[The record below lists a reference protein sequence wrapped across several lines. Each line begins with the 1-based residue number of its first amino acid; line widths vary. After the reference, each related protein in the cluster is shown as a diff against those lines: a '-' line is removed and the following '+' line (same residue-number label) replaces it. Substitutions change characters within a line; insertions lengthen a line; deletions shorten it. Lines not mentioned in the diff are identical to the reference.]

1 MISYLQ
7 GKILQK
13 TDKAII
19 LLAGNIGWRVF
30 CNRHTL
36 DKIKQNDELVKLY
49 TFFSV
54 QEYQMSL
61 FGFLDHQ
68 ELDLF
73 EKLIQVNGVGPRMAL
88 NVLDCANWSAVEQA
102 IASADEKFLCQA
114 KGVGQ
119 KLAQKIIVE
128 LKPKMAVLAGAKNRN
143 QLSSSSSNASA
154 AVTEA
159 LIALGYKRAEA
170 QGAIR
175 HINSSIRNTDE
186 MVREALKIL
195 GR

>member
-13 TDKAII
+13 NDKAVI
-19 LLAGNIGWRVF
+19 LLAGSIGWQVF
-30 CNRHTL
+30 CNQHTL
-36 DKIKQNDELVKLY
+36 DKIKQNGELVKLY
-49 TFFSV
+49 TFLSV

-68 ELDLF
+68 ELELF

-102 IASADEKFLCQA
+102 IASSDEKFLCQA

-128 LKPKMAVLAGAKNRN
+128 LKPEMVVLASAKTKS
-143 QLSSSSSNASA
+143 QLTTGNSDINTA
-154 AVTEA
+154 ATEA
-159 LIALGYKRAEA
+159 LMALGYKKAEA
-170 QGAIR
+170 QGAVRQISGKFK
-175 HINSSIRNTDE
+175 NVDE
-186 MVREALKIL
+186 VVREALRIL
-195 GR
+195 GS

>member
-19 LLAGNIGWRVF
+19 LLAGNIGWQVF
-30 CNRHTL
+30 CNQHTL
-36 DKIKQNDELVKLY
+36 DKIKQNGELVKLY
-49 TFFSV
+49 TFLSV

-61 FGFLDHQ
+61 FGFVDHC
-68 ELDLF
+68 ELELF

-88 NVLDCANWSAVEQA
+88 NILDCANWSAVEQA

-128 LKPKMAVLAGAKNRN
+128 LKPKMVVLTSAKTKSQFTTGNSDIN
-143 QLSSSSSNASA
+143 TA
-154 AVTEA
+154 AAEA
-159 LIALGYKRAEA
+159 LMALGYKKAEV
-170 QGAIR
+170 QGVVRQISGKSKN
-175 HINSSIRNTDE
+175 IDE
-186 MVREALKIL
+186 VVREALKML

>member
-13 TDKAII
+13 NDKAVI
-19 LLAGNIGWRVF
+19 LLAGSIGWQVF
-30 CNRHTL
+30 CNQHTL
-36 DKIKQNDELVKLY
+36 DKIKQNGELVKLY
-49 TFFSV
+49 TFLSV

-68 ELDLF
+68 ELELF

-102 IASADEKFLCQA
+102 IASSDEKFLCQA

-128 LKPKMAVLAGAKNRN
+128 LKPKMVVLASAKTKS
-143 QLSSSSSNASA
+143 QLTTGNSDINTA
-154 AVTEA
+154 ATEA
-159 LIALGYKRAEA
+159 LMALGYKKAEA
-170 QGAIR
+170 QGAVRQISGKFK
-175 HINSSIRNTDE
+175 NVDE
-186 MVREALKIL
+186 VVREALRIL
-195 GR
+195 GS

>member
-13 TDKAII
+13 TDKAVI
-19 LLAGNIGWRVF
+19 LLAGNIGWLVF
-30 CNRHTL
+30 CNQHTL

-49 TFFSV
+49 TFLSV
-54 QEYQMSL
+54 QEYQMNL

-68 ELDLF
+68 ELEFF
-73 EKLIQVNGVGPRMAL
+73 EKLIQVNGVGARMAL
-88 NVLDCANWSAVEQA
+88 NVLDCANWSSVEQA
-102 IASADEKFLCQA
+102 IASSDEKFLCQA

-128 LKPKMAVLAGAKNRN
+128 LKPKMAILAGAKNKN
-143 QLSSSSSNASA
+143 QLSASNSDVNVAT
-154 AVTEA
+154 TEA
-159 LIALGYKRAEA
+159 LMALGYKKTEA
-170 QGAIR
+170 QGVVRQISGKFKN
-175 HINSSIRNTDE
+175 IDE
-186 MVREALKIL
+186 VVREALRIL

>member
-13 TDKAII
+13 NDKAVI
-19 LLAGNIGWRVF
+19 LLAGSIGWQVF
-30 CNRHTL
+30 CNQHTL
-36 DKIKQNDELVKLY
+36 DKIKQNGELVKLY
-49 TFFSV
+49 TFLSV

-68 ELDLF
+68 ELELF

-102 IASADEKFLCQA
+102 IASSDEKFLCQA

-128 LKPKMAVLAGAKNRN
+128 LKPKMVVLASAKTKS
-143 QLSSSSSNASA
+143 QLTTGNSDINTA
-154 AVTEA
+154 ATEA
-159 LIALGYKRAEA
+159 LMALGYKKAEA
-170 QGAIR
+170 QGAVRQISGKFK
-175 HINSSIRNTDE
+175 NVDGV
-186 MVREALKIL
+186 VREALRIL
-195 GR
+195 GS

>member
-13 TDKAII
+13 NDKAVI
-19 LLAGNIGWRVF
+19 LLAGSIGWQVF
-30 CNRHTL
+30 CNLHTL
-36 DKIKQNDELVKLY
+36 DKIKQNEELVKLY
-49 TFFSV
+49 TFLSV

-68 ELDLF
+68 ELELF
-73 EKLIQVNGVGPRMAL
+73 EKLIQVSGVGPRMAL

-102 IASADEKFLCQA
+102 IASSDEKFLCQA

-128 LKPKMAVLAGAKNRN
+128 LKPKMVVLASAKTKS
-143 QLSSSSSNASA
+143 QLTTGNSDINTA
-154 AVTEA
+154 ATEA
-159 LIALGYKRAEA
+159 LMALGYKKAEA
-170 QGAIR
+170 QGAVRQISGKFK
-175 HINSSIRNTDE
+175 NVDGV
-186 MVREALKIL
+186 VREALRIL
-195 GR
+195 GS

>member
-13 TDKAII
+13 NDKAVI
-19 LLAGNIGWRVF
+19 LLAGSIGWQVF
-30 CNRHTL
+30 CNQHTL
-36 DKIKQNDELVKLY
+36 DKIKQNGELVKLY
-49 TFFSV
+49 TFLSV

-68 ELDLF
+68 ELELF

-102 IASADEKFLCQA
+102 IASSDEKFLCQA

-128 LKPKMAVLAGAKNRN
+128 LKPEMVVLASAKTKS
-143 QLSSSSSNASA
+143 QLTTGNSDINTA
-154 AVTEA
+154 ATEA
-159 LIALGYKRAEA
+159 LMALGYKKAEA
-170 QGAIR
+170 QGAVRQISGKFK
-175 HINSSIRNTDE
+175 NVDGV
-186 MVREALKIL
+186 VREALRIL
-195 GR
+195 GS

>member
-13 TDKAII
+13 NDKAVI
-19 LLAGNIGWRVF
+19 LLAGSIGWQVF
-30 CNRHTL
+30 CNQHTL
-36 DKIKQNDELVKLY
+36 DKIKQNEELVKLY
-49 TFFSV
+49 TFLSV

-68 ELDLF
+68 ELELF

-102 IASADEKFLCQA
+102 IASSDEKFLCQA

-128 LKPKMAVLAGAKNRN
+128 LKPKMVVLASAKTKS
-143 QLSSSSSNASA
+143 QLTTGNSDINTA
-154 AVTEA
+154 ATEA
-159 LIALGYKRAEA
+159 LMALGYKKAEA
-170 QGAIR
+170 QGAVRQISGKFK
-175 HINSSIRNTDE
+175 NVDGV
-186 MVREALKIL
+186 VREALRIL
-195 GR
+195 GS